1 MAKNKLII
9 EYDYDFSLYGNISI
23 SKDYRLAWLINK
35 YLDLHLTK
43 AEDINISFINDENL
57 VISNYLYETEHA
69 QLRMLKNKSEDRKS
83 DKMSYLIPELN
94 KFDYLIMKNGRIGEL
109 SDQELLSEIQK
120 IKEVQY
126 IVALDIDKLKSKENL
141 IF

>member
-1 MAKNKLII
+1 MAKNKLIV
-9 EYDYDFSLYGNISI
+9 EYEYDFSLYGIISI

-35 YLDLHLTK
+35 YMDLHLRRE
-43 AEDINISFINDENL
+43 EDIKISFLNDENL

-94 KFDYLIMKNGRIGEL
+94 KFDYLIMKNGRIGDL
-109 SDQELLSEIQK
+109 SDQELLREIQK

>member
-9 EYDYDFSLYGNISI
+9 EYNYDFSLYGIISI

-35 YLDLHLTK
+35 NMDIHLRK
-43 AEDINISFINDENL
+43 ENDIKISFLNDENL

-94 KFDYLIMKNGRIGEL
+94 KFDFLIMKNGRIGDL
-109 SDQELLSEIQK
+109 SDQELLRDIQK

-126 IVALDIDKLKSKENL
+126 IVALEIDKLKSKENL

>member
-9 EYDYDFSLYGNISI
+9 EYEYDFSLFGIISLA
-23 SKDYRLAWLINK
+23 KDYRLAWLINK
-35 YLDLHLTK
+35 HIGMHLRK
-43 AEDINISFINDENL
+43 EEDIIMSFLNDENL
-57 VISNYLYETEHA
+57 VISNYLFETEHA
-69 QLRMLKNKSEDRKS
+69 HLRILKNKSEDRKT
-83 DKMSYLIPELN
+83 DKMSFLIPELN
-94 KFDYLIMKNGRIGEL
+94 KFDYLIMKNGRISDL
-109 SDQELLSEIQK
+109 SDQELLREIQK

>member
-9 EYDYDFSLYGNISI
+9 EYDYEFCLYGIISI

-35 YLDLHLTK
+35 YLDLHLKK
-43 AEDINISFINDENL
+43 AEDIKISFLNDENL

-94 KFDYLIMKNGRIGEL
+94 KFDYLIMKNGRIGDL
-109 SDQELLSEIQK
+109 SDQELLREIQK
-120 IKEVQY
+120 IGEVQY
-126 IVALDIDKLKSKENL
+126 IVALDINKLKSKENL

>member
-9 EYDYDFSLYGNISI
+9 EYEYDFSLFGINSI

-35 YLDLHLTK
+35 YLDLHLRK
-43 AEDINISFINDENL
+43 EEDIKISFLNDENL

-94 KFDYLIMKNGRIGEL
+94 KFDYLIMKNGRIGDL
-109 SDQELLSEIQK
+109 SDQELLREIQK
-120 IKEVQY
+120 IGEVQY
-126 IVALDIDKLKSKENL
+126 IVALDINKLKSKENL

>member
-9 EYDYDFSLYGNISI
+9 EYDYDFSLYGIISI

-35 YLDLHLTK
+35 YMDLHLRK
-43 AEDINISFINDENL
+43 EEDIKISFLNDENL

-83 DKMSYLIPELN
+83 DIMSYLIPELN
-94 KFDYLIMKNGRIGEL
+94 KFDYLIMKNGRIGDL
-109 SDQELLSEIQK
+109 SDQELFKEIQK

>member
-9 EYDYDFSLYGNISI
+9 EYEYDFSLFGINSI

-35 YLDLHLTK
+35 YLDLHLRK
-43 AEDINISFINDENL
+43 EEDIKISFLNDENL

-94 KFDYLIMKNGRIGEL
+94 KFDYLIMKNGRIGDL
-109 SDQELLSEIQK
+109 SDQELLREIQK
-120 IKEVQY
+120 IREVQY
-126 IVALDIDKLKSKENL
+126 IVALDINKLKSKENL

>member
-9 EYDYDFSLYGNISI
+9 DYDYDFSLFGIISL

-35 YLDLHLTK
+35 KLGMHLK
-43 AEDINISFINDENL
+43 KEEDIIISFLNNENL
-57 VISNYLYETEHA
+57 VISNYIYETEHA

-83 DKMSYLIPELN
+83 DKMSFLIPELN
-94 KFDYLIMKNGRIGEL
+94 KFDYLIMKNGNIGDL
-109 SDQELLSEIQK
+109 DDQQFLREFQK
-120 IKEVQY
+120 INEVQY
-126 IVALDIDKLKSKENL
+126 IVSLEIDKLKSKENL

>member
-9 EYDYDFSLYGNISI
+9 EYEYDFSLFGINSI
-23 SKDYRLAWLINK
+23 SKDYRLAWLMNK
-35 YLDLHLTK
+35 YLDLHLRK
-43 AEDINISFINDENL
+43 EEDIKISFLNDENL

-94 KFDYLIMKNGRIGEL
+94 KFDYLIMKNGRIGDL
-109 SDQELLSEIQK
+109 SDQELLREVQK

>member
-9 EYDYDFSLYGNISI
+9 EYEYDFSLYGIISL

-35 YLDLHLTK
+35 FIGLHLK
-43 AEDINISFINDENL
+43 KEEDIIMSFLNDENL

-94 KFDYLIMKNGRIGEL
+94 KFDYLIMKNGRIGDL
-109 SDQELLSEIQK
+109 SDQELLREIQK

-126 IVALDIDKLKSKENL
+126 IVALDIEKLKSKENL
-141 IF
+141 LF

>member
-9 EYDYDFSLYGNISI
+9 EYEYDFSLFGINSI

-35 YLDLHLTK
+35 YLDLHLRK
-43 AEDINISFINDENL
+43 EEDIKISFLNDENL

-83 DKMSYLIPELN
+83 DKMSFLIPELN
-94 KFDYLIMKNGRIGEL
+94 KFDYLIMKNGRI
-109 SDQELLSEIQK
+109 
-120 IKEVQY
+120 
-126 IVALDIDKLKSKENL
+126 
-141 IF
+141 

>member
-9 EYDYDFSLYGNISI
+9 EYEYDFSLFGINSI

-35 YLDLHLTK
+35 YLDLHLRK
-43 AEDINISFINDENL
+43 EEDIKISFLNDENL

-94 KFDYLIMKNGRIGEL
+94 KFDYLIMKNGRIGDL
-109 SDQELLSEIQK
+109 SDQELLREIQK
-120 IKEVQY
+120 IGEVQY
-126 IVALDIDKLKSKENL
+126 IVTLDINKLKSKENL